1 VFVEEC
7 SKIVQ
12 DGNELPLIGMDGEIE
27 YILKQMDGISDNDD
41 IRSIYDLNNL
51 INPTSDSK

>member
-1 VFVEEC
+1 
-7 SKIVQ
+7 
-12 DGNELPLIGMDGEIE
+12 MDGEIE